1 MMMMRRSVWIVG
13 VLIVALWI
21 AYSRSRM
28 ATASESQRREGGAV
42 RVEVLNGSGIARA
55 GLDAA
60 EDLRSSG
67 FDVVDIRNADRSDYE
82 ETIVLDRVGVSNYAE
97 SVSRSLGV
105 GEPCLQRN
113 DELLL
118 EVTVI
123 LGRDLA
129 LRKREGRS

>member
-1 MMMMRRSVWIVG
+1 MMRRSIWIVG

-28 ATASESQRREGGAV
+28 ATANESQRREGGAV

-60 EDLRSSG
+60 EDLRAWG

-82 ETIVLDRVGVSNYAE
+82 ETIVLDRVGVSDYAE
-97 SVSRSLGV
+97 SVSRSLGA

-113 DELLL
+113 DDLLL

>member
-1 MMMMRRSVWIVG
+1 MMRRSIWIVG
-13 VLIVALWI
+13 VLIAALWL
-21 AYSRSRM
+21 AYSRSGM
-28 ATASESQRREGGAV
+28 SASNDAQRREGGAV

-60 EDLRSSG
+60 EDLRASG

-82 ETIVLDRVGVSNYAE
+82 ETIVLDRVGVSDYAE
-97 SVSRSLGV
+97 SVSHSLGV

-113 DELLL
+113 DDLLL

>member
-1 MMMMRRSVWIVG
+1 MMRRSVWIVG

>member
-1 MMMMRRSVWIVG
+1 MMMMRRSIWIVG
-13 VLIVALWI
+13 VLIAALWL
-21 AYSRSRM
+21 AYSRSGM
-28 ATASESQRREGGAV
+28 SASNDAQRREGGAV

-60 EDLRSSG
+60 EDLRASG

-82 ETIVLDRVGVSNYAE
+82 ETIVLDRVGVSDYAE

-113 DELLL
+113 DDLLL

>member
-1 MMMMRRSVWIVG
+1 MMRRSIWIVG
-13 VLIVALWI
+13 VLIVGLWV
-21 AYSRSRM
+21 AHTRGLM
-28 ATASESQRREGGAV
+28 ASSSDLQRREGGAV

-55 GLDAA
+55 GIDVA
-60 EDLRSSG
+60 ENLRASG
-67 FDVVDIRNADRSDYE
+67 FDVVDIRNADRPDYE
-82 ETIVLDRVGVSNYAE
+82 ETIVLDRVGIAAYAE
-97 SVSRSLGV
+97 SVSRSLGA

-129 LRKREGRS
+129 LRKREGGRS

>member
-1 MMMMRRSVWIVG
+1 MMRRSIWIVG

-28 ATASESQRREGGAV
+28 ATANESQRREGGAG

-60 EDLRSSG
+60 EDLRAWG

-82 ETIVLDRVGVSNYAE
+82 ETIVLDRVGVSDYAE
-97 SVSRSLGV
+97 SVSRSLGA

-113 DELLL
+113 DDLLL

>member
-1 MMMMRRSVWIVG
+1 MMMMRRSIWIVSI
-13 VLIVALWI
+13 LIGALWI
-21 AYSRSRM
+21 AHSRGLMTTSNE
-28 ATASESQRREGGAV
+28 SERREGGAV

-55 GLDAA
+55 GIDAA
-60 EDLRSSG
+60 EDLRASG
-67 FDVVDIRNADRSDYE
+67 FDVVDIRNADRPDYE
-82 ETIVLDRVGVSNYAE
+82 ETIVLDRVGVGEYAE
-97 SVSRSLGV
+97 SVSRSLGA

>member
-1 MMMMRRSVWIVG
+1 MRRSIWVTG
-13 VLIVALWI
+13 VLIAGLWVAH
-21 AYSRSRM
+21 SRGFM
-28 ATASESQRREGGAV
+28 AASEEPHRREGGTV

-55 GLDAA
+55 GIDAA
-60 EDLRSSG
+60 EDLRARG

-82 ETIVLDRVGVSNYAE
+82 ETIVLDRVGVPHYAE
-97 SVSRSLGV
+97 SVSRTIGAK
-105 GEPCLQRN
+105 EPCLQRN

-129 LRKREGRS
+129 LRKREDR